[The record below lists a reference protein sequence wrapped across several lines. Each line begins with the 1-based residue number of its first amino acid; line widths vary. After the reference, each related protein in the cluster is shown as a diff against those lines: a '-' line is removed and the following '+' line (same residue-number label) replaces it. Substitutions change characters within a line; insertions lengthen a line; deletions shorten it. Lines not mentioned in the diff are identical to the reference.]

1 MSPILDFY
9 DEVIGR
15 NIKCRCTNC
24 GSSDLERIDEERVR
38 CLKCNWITDFYETM
52 RWAREKK
59 EGL

>member
-9 DEVIGR
+9 DE
-15 NIKCRCTNC
+15 NIKRWVQCRCPHC
-24 GSSDLERIDEERVR
+24 RDSDLKRIDEERVR

-59 EGL
+59 EVL